1 MATQWKYR
9 KDGQDFGP
17 VTSGQLKQMAA
28 SGQLAPDDLI
38 WKEGLTDWLPAER
51 LQGLS
56 FDTASHILPVAG
68 SSPFGFKLV

>member
-38 WKEGLTDWLPAER
+38 WKEGLTDWP
-51 LQGLS
+51 S
-56 FDTASHILPVAG
+56 G
-68 SSPFGFKLV
+68 SSRRTNYRMP